1 MQIENLFPVPLASI
15 EVPNEIIDSSLSIA
29 QTYIKSKKWKEQRHF
44 GRTITSY
51 FSDKTR
57 NYAGHFDPNLAKYI
71 NFACREYM
79 LEIGFNP
86 NSDLRI
92 ETWLNLNLP
101 DTHHSRHEHFG
112 CFMGGVLWLAVPEK
126 SGDFNIFDPVGVR
139 AQNTTQYLFARNG
152 NTAYNTSIYTVIPQV
167 GKMIM
172 FPSWLQHQV
181 EANESNEDRISIA
194 FNIWMVNDGT
204 N

>member
-1 MQIENLFPVPLASI
+1 MQIENLFPVPMASI
-15 EVPNEIIDSSLSIA
+15 DVPKEIIDNSLSIA
-29 QTYIKSKKWKEQRHF
+29 QIYIKSKNWKKERHF

-57 NYAGHFDPNLAKYI
+57 NYAGHFDQTLSNYL
-71 NFACREYM
+71 NSTCRQYM

-86 NSDLRI
+86 NIDLRI

-112 CFMGGVLWLAVPEK
+112 CFMSGVLWLSTPEK
-126 SGDFNIFDPVGVR
+126 SGNFNIFDPVGVR
-139 AQNTTQYLFARNG
+139 TQNTTQYTFARTN
-152 NTAYNTSIYTVIPQV
+152 NTLYNTSLYTIVPQS

-172 FPSWLQHQV
+172 FPGWLQHQV
-181 EANESNEDRISIA
+181 ESNESNEDRISIA
-194 FNIWMVNDGT
+194 FNIWMVNNGPD
-204 N
+204 